1 MNYFQII
8 QIKLNIL
15 TCTYLAMHFTF
26 NSDQMEKLNTH
37 KITLMYIFQKNLTGS
52 FNKNIESLTVYQCE

>member
-8 QIKLNIL
+8 QINLRIL
-15 TCTYLAMHFTF
+15 ICTHLAMHFPF
-26 NSDQMEKLNTH
+26 NSDQMKKLNTH
-37 KITLMYIFQKNLTGS
+37 KITLMYVFQKNLSES